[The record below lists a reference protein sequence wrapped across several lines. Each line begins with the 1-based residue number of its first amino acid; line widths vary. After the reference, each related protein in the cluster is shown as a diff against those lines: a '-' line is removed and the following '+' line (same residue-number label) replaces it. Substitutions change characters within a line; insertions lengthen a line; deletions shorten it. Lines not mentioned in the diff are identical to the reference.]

1 MMSPSDWVP
10 TPRPVPDEL
19 TEGYRA
25 EPYRDPWNSILERI
39 DKATM
44 RQLRE
49 MMRGGIGEPER
60 GDTP

>member
-1 MMSPSDWVP
+1 
-10 TPRPVPDEL
+10 VPDEL

>member
-1 MMSPSDWVP
+1 MSPSDWVP
-10 TPRPVPDEL
+10 TPRPVPEEL
-19 TEGYRA
+19 TEGFRA
-25 EPYRDPWNSILERI
+25 EPYTDPWNSIMERI

-44 RQLRE
+44 QQLRE